1 MSFSRYHIG
10 RLRSVGIL
18 DVFCCLTEISRRSW
32 EIVCWS
38 LFLFLNRWW
47 DVGQFEDRPL
57 AFGFFNMFYLYIV
70 VKIRNLFTEISGPV
84 IWSDGIFIKL

>member
-1 MSFSRYHIG
+1 MSFSRYHIS
-10 RLRSVGIL
+10 RLRSVGVL

-84 IWSDGIFIKL
+84 IWSDAIFIKL